1 MKVSDQLG
9 EVLVVQVTDGQ
20 VDCNRERPAAL
31 DPGAGPCRGS
41 VQDVRV
47 SAVISPVRS
56 ATGMNSRGGQGIC
69 EGAATR
75 KGLGA
80 LAPMM
85 MNL

>member
-1 MKVSDQLG
+1 MKVSDQFG
-9 EVLVVQVTDGQ
+9 EVLVAQVADGQ
-20 VDCNRERPAAL
+20 TDCNRDRPAAL

-47 SAVISPVRS
+47 SALISPVRS
-56 ATGMNSRGGQGIC
+56 ATGMNSRGGRGIC
-69 EGAATR
+69 EGAATC

>member
-1 MKVSDQLG
+1 MKVSDQFG
-9 EVLVVQVTDGQ
+9 EVLVAQVADGQ
-20 VDCNRERPAAL
+20 ADCNRDRPAAL

-47 SAVISPVRS
+47 SALISPVRS
-56 ATGMNSRGGQGIC
+56 ATGMNSRGGRGIC
-69 EGAATR
+69 EGAATC